1 VWPTVWRLSLT
12 VCISYLATLPI
23 AKGADLTPPPPGAVA
38 DPGTQFEARF
48 GVFDHGVGSA
58 ERNTVDINGSFVTPR
73 LNLGIP
79 GYGAYLLPRF
89 QLGGA
94 ANLAGRT
101 SFGYADVLFTLPI
114 TKRLFFEPFVGG
126 ATHDGSLAPTP
137 TLVGL
142 GCPLLFHAGVSV
154 GVPITEHWRVLG
166 TFEHLS
172 NGKPL
177 GVDCGTNQRPGG
189 NQGLNNY
196 GVSVGYAF

>member
-1 VWPTVWRLSLT
+1 MSLT
-12 VCISYLATLPI
+12 VCISYLATLLT
-23 AKGADLTPPPPGAVA
+23 AKSANLTPPPPGAVA
-38 DPGTQFEARF
+38 PVAGEIGTQFEARF
-48 GVFDHGVGSA
+48 GVFDHGVGST
-58 ERNTVDINGSFVTPR
+58 ERNTVDINGSIVTPR
-73 LNLGIP
+73 LKLGVS
-79 GYGAYLLPRF
+79 GYAAYFLPRF

-114 TKRLFFEPFVGG
+114 TKWLFFEPFLGG
-126 ATHDGSLAPTP
+126 AIHDGNLAPTP

-142 GCPLLFHAGVSV
+142 GCPLLFHAGASV

-177 GVDCGTNQRPGG
+177 GVECGTNQRLGG
-189 NQGLNNY
+189 NQALERAC
-196 GVSVGYAF
+196 VCCAARVV

>member
-1 VWPTVWRLSLT
+1 METTREPQS
-12 VCISYLATLPI
+12 
-23 AKGADLTPPPPGAVA
+23 PGAVA

-48 GVFDHGVGSA
+48 GLFEHGVGSA

-79 GYGAYLLPRF
+79 GYWGYLIPRF

-126 ATHDGSLAPTP
+126 RRTMAAWPRRRRWLASAVRSSFMPVSPLAFPSPSIGGCSVPLSTCRMANRLAWTAEPISAREATRA
-137 TLVGL
+137 
-142 GCPLLFHAGVSV
+142 
-154 GVPITEHWRVLG
+154 
-166 TFEHLS
+166 
-172 NGKPL
+172 
-177 GVDCGTNQRPGG
+177 
-189 NQGLNNY
+189 
-196 GVSVGYAF
+196 

>member
-1 VWPTVWRLSLT
+1 MSLT
-12 VCISYLATLPI
+12 VCISYLATLLT
-23 AKGADLTPPPPGAVA
+23 AKSANLTPPPPGAVA
-38 DPGTQFEARF
+38 PVAGEIGTQLEARF

-58 ERNTVDINGSFVTPR
+58 ERNTVDINGSIVTPR
-73 LNLGIP
+73 LKLGVS
-79 GYGAYLLPRF
+79 GYAAYFLPRF

-101 SFGYADVLFTLPI
+101 SFGYSDVLFTLPI
-114 TKRLFFEPFVGG
+114 TKWLFFEPFLGG
-126 ATHDGSLAPTP
+126 ATHDGGLAPTP

-142 GCPLLFHAGVSV
+142 GCPLLFHAGASF

-177 GVDCGTNQRPGG
+177 GVDCGTNQRPGA